1 MARSP
6 ARSSGLLFTWY
17 DHWQLQPL
25 FILTLAGVL
34 LSRECVSGQPELQV
48 AYITT
53 DDGAYVS
60 NGSIPAVMLAIEQ
73 VNNLSDYK
81 LVLNRDGS
89 PRSTSVSLWTFLTD
103 KFGRQHFS
111 LVCSELYYFGPFML
125 FAFRL
130 CCKGKWFYY
139 QFILDHYMCTITLTS
154 QCGGST
160 WRLEYS
166 VITLHHDYKEHLC
179 WLWLEG
185 YILNWPRHV
194 VPWV

>member
-6 ARSSGLLFTWY
+6 SRSSGLLLTWY

-34 LSRECVSGQPELQV
+34 LSRERVSGQLELQV

-53 DDGAYVS
+53 GDGAYVS

-89 PRSTSVSLWTFLTD
+89 PRSTSVSL
-103 KFGRQHFS
+103 
-111 LVCSELYYFGPFML
+111 
-125 FAFRL
+125 
-130 CCKGKWFYY
+130 
-139 QFILDHYMCTITLTS
+139 
-154 QCGGST
+154 
-160 WRLEYS
+160 
-166 VITLHHDYKEHLC
+166 
-179 WLWLEG
+179 
-185 YILNWPRHV
+185 
-194 VPWV
+194 